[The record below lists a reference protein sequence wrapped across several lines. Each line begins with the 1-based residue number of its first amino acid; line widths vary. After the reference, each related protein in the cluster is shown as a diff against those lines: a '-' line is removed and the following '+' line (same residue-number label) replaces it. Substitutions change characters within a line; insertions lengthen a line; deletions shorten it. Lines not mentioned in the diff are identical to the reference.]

1 MKKKSLNAKKTIL
14 KYLDNNQISK
24 IYNKF
29 EKSLDA
35 NEKYAVALS
44 GGPDSLALAFL
55 TKCYSLKKVLILSI
69 LLLTIN

>member
-44 GGPDSLALAFL
+44 
-55 TKCYSLKKVLILSI
+55 
-69 LLLTIN
+69 

>member
-1 MKKKSLNAKKTIL
+1 MKKKSLNAKKIIL
-14 KYLDNNQISK
+14 KHLNNNQISR

-29 EKSLDA
+29 EKSLDS

-55 TKCYSLKKVLILSI
+55 AKCYALKHGNNIKYLII
-69 LLLTIN
+69 

>member
-1 MKKKSLNAKKTIL
+1 MKKKSLNAKKIIL
-14 KYLDNNQISK
+14 KHLDNNQISK

-29 EKSLDA
+29 EKSLDE

-55 TKCYSLKKVLILSI
+55 TKCFSLKKGTNIKYF
-69 LLLTIN
+69 TMY